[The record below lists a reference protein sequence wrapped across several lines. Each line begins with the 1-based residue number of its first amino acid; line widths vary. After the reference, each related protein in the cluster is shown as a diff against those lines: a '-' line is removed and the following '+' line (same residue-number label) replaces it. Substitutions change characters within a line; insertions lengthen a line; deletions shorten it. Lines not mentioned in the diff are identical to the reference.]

1 MSMEK
6 RIREK
11 LSAALQPTRLEI
23 VNQSHLHAG
32 HRGSPGTGES
42 HFSVLIEA
50 RIFSGKSRLERHRL
64 VNDTLAAEL
73 KGTVHALAIAAYA
86 PGEAR

>member
-6 RIREK
+6 TIREK